1 MVYTLCAYTLCHHV
15 HNQWKTRH
23 ILSEVH
29 INKQINHKPRCH
41 GYHRKIYHIY
51 KLKDISYNYSIV
63 NYSIVNYSIVNYST
77 HALYMHKGA
86 KCPRVK

>member
-1 MVYTLCAYTLCHHV
+1 MCGCMLHTDDVHALCTHTKCHHV

-41 GYHRKIYHIY
+41 GNHRKIYHIY
-51 KLKDISYNYSIV
+51 KLKEESSRLDQEY
-63 NYSIVNYSIVNYST
+63 
-77 HALYMHKGA
+77 
-86 KCPRVK
+86 